1 MTAKIKFVIVNAVF
15 ILAAAHVAVSAA
27 ATSDNMGLTRE
38 QVRAEVIRARAA
50 GELDVN
56 ETNYPRAQKETSI
69 VTREEVKA
77 ELARARHAGELDVTE
92 ANYPFIPKGDSS
104 QLTRERVRWDVEQA
118 RNTSELDWVDT
129 TYPLTIH
136 AMRGY

>member
-1 MTAKIKFVIVNAVF
+1 MPFF
-15 ILAAAHVAVSAA
+15 IFAAAHTAVSAA
-27 ATSDNMGLTRE
+27 ATSDDMGLTRE

-56 ETNYPRAQKETSI
+56 ETYYPRAQKETAM

-92 ANYPFIPKGDSS
+92 TNYPFIPKGESS
-104 QLTRERVRWDVEQA
+104 QLTREQVRLGVEQA
-118 RNTSELDWVDT
+118 RNTGELDWVDT
-129 TYPLTIH
+129 TYPLTIR
-136 AMRGY
+136 ATRAD